1 MSKKEKIIIISLCT
15 SFVILLILFLIPFK
29 DNLASKKIY
38 KNKYSNSNVVVT
50 ENYDYIVN
58 KTNYGKELEIINYH
72 RNPESYLVIP
82 SYIDGM
88 KVTKINL
95 KNFDSY
101 DYKVYIPKGVQL
113 TNNGY
118 QKYVVLQEPYAFE
131 RSNSRRRNI
140 YSFPNHFDVENIDKL
155 ATPNALFYY
164 CNLIYLTNVDNEVYF
179 KDVYKDQLIDYIPN
193 DPVRKG
199 YVFKGWYKEKECIN
213 KWDFENDI
221 CAASEF
227 NFLFAKWEVE

>member
-15 SFVILLILFLIPFK
+15 SFVVLLILFLIPFK
-29 DNLASKKIY
+29 DNLAGKKIY
-38 KNKYSNSNVVVT
+38 KKEYSNSNVVVT
-50 ENYDYIVN
+50 DNYDYIIS
-58 KTNYGKELEIINYH
+58 KTNYGKEIEIINYH

-95 KNFDSY
+95 YNFGY
-101 DYKVYIPKGVQL
+101 YKIYIPRGVEI
-113 TNNGY
+113 TNMGD
-118 QKYVVLQEPYAFE
+118 QKYIVLQEPYAF
-131 RSNSRRRNI
+131 RTYGRNDRM
-140 YSFPNHFDVENIDKL
+140 YSFPNNFDVEDFDQIT
-155 ATPNALFYY
+155 TPNSLFRY
-164 CNLIYLTNVDNEVYF
+164 CNLIYFTNIGNEVYF
-179 KDVYKDQLIDYIPN
+179 KDIYNDELIDYIPN

-221 CAASEF
+221 CDSTEF
-227 NFLFAKWEVE
+227 NLLFAKWEVE